1 MCGSSLAG
9 CEIFLNPEII
19 NQGHGFAYTRFP
31 VKYMEDF
38 RRYEREAE
46 EKEGVVG
53 GIMAKPM
60 RSLCEEIMK
69 AGEEYG

>member
-1 MCGSSLAG
+1 
-9 CEIFLNPEII
+9 
-19 NQGHGFAYTRFP
+19 
-31 VKYMEDF
+31 MEDF
-38 RRYEREAE
+38 RRYERDAE